1 MNRISL
7 IILLV
12 CWMGFFSVRGQE
24 LNCTVKIN
32 SDQVEGTNKQVFATL
47 ERSLSE
53 MVNTRKWTELSF
65 SGIEKIDCTFQLTI
79 KKVTDQTR
87 YSAELI
93 VQSRRPV
100 FNAAYTTALM
110 NFKDTEVEFNYQENE
125 PLVYNEQTIE
135 NNLVAVFT
143 YYIYMILGVDS
154 DSFAPLGG
162 SPYFRRAEQIVTQAQ
177 SSSEKG
183 WRAFDN
189 NRNRYAL
196 VTALLQ
202 ESLMPYRRF
211 WYDYHRKGLDDLAL
225 NVDKGRAQITRS
237 MKALTE
243 IRERQP
249 QSVLLSLFIDTKL
262 DELVNLYS
270 KTNQTEKENVYKLL
284 MNIYPAYGSR
294 LADLRKE

>member
-243 IRERQP
+243 IREREP